1 MAVLK
6 VMPMNQFL
14 LYLADS
20 VIIFGNLYLY
30 RFINIFIII
39 TINIIILLFYYLHR
53 FLTLNTVKRTR
64 GEN

>member
-30 RFINIFIII
+30 RLIIIITIIIFIFIII
-39 TINIIILLFYYLHR
+39 STGFWR
-53 FLTLNTVKRTR
+53 
-64 GEN
+64 